1 MIARFAAADLAAFRL
16 LRTAG
21 HTPRAERAVAAFS
34 KLGEHAA
41 IWLAIGATG
50 MGLDGARRSRWRRA
64 TGIVGG
70 AYLLNTALKSVV
82 RRRRPDIDGLPP
94 LTGTPTDLSFPS
106 AHATSSFAGA
116 AAFAPL
122 VPGGGAPLLVLASAL
137 AVSRSY
143 LGVHW
148 PSDVLAGAGL
158 GSVVGRALR

>member
-1 MIARFAAADLAAFRL
+1 MTARLAAADLAVFRL

-41 IWLAIGATG
+41 VWLAIGGAG
-50 MGLDGARRSRWRRA
+50 IALDGGRRPRWGRA
-64 TGIVGG
+64 TATVAG
-70 AYLLNTALKSVV
+70 AYLLNTALKLVV
-82 RRRRPDIDGLPP
+82 RRQRPDVDGLPP
-94 LTGTPTDLSFPS
+94 LTGTPTGLSFPS

-116 AAFAPL
+116 AVFAPL
-122 VPGGGAPLLVLASAL
+122 APGGAGPLLALASAL

-148 PSDVLAGAGL
+148 PSDVLSGAGL
-158 GSVVGRALR
+158 GTALGRALR

>member
-1 MIARFAAADLAAFRL
+1 MTARFAAADLAVFRL

-34 KLGEHAA
+34 SLGEHAA

-50 MGLDGARRSRWRRA
+50 TVLDGARRPRWRRA
-64 TGIVGG
+64 TATVAG
-70 AYLLNTALKSVV
+70 AYLLNTALKLVF
-82 RRRRPDIDGLPP
+82 RRGRPEVDGLPP

-116 AAFAPL
+116 AVFAPL

-137 AVSRSY
+137 AASRSY

-148 PSDVLAGAGL
+148 PSDVVAGAALGTVV
-158 GSVVGRALR
+158 GSVGR